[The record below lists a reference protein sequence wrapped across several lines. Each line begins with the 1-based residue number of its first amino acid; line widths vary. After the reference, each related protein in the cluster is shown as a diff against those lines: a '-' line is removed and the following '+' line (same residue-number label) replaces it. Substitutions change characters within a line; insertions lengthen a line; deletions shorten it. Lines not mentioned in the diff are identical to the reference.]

1 MTDTTPAA
9 SRTSRYVRVIVCLV
23 AFGALLAVVDVRAV
37 GRALM
42 EADPLWVALGIAAN
56 FAARLLAAERNLSIS
71 RALDLPLRR
80 SQTIG
85 TLFIANFWSL
95 LLPGVSAGGVATVYE
110 YRRHGAQAHS
120 SLGVLGASRVL
131 EVFAFALLALVG
143 LALAVRTAPTDLR
156 RLLLAGVIVVA
167 AMAVLA
173 VISLRLLPPPPE
185 VEGKRSMW
193 QKAWF
198 FVLSVAAAI
207 RRLRTADYLR
217 GIGIAAVQG
226 LFDALIVLCFSRAL
240 GLGIGFADCLW
251 INGLSYFTILLPV
264 SVAGLG
270 MREVAIVTAL
280 APLGVPRSLSLA
292 LALLML
298 AATLLNA
305 LVGAVLQIWRYGYG
319 ARRVA
324 PSA

>member
-1 MTDTTPAA
+1 MAPRA
-9 SRTSRYVRVIVCLV
+9 SRTARYLRTAVCLA
-23 AFGALLAVVDVRAV
+23 AFGALFAVVDVRAV
-37 GRALM
+37 VHALAD
-42 EADPLWVALGIAAN
+42 ADPLWVACAIAAN

-80 SQTIG
+80 SHTIG

-95 LLPGVSAGGVATVYE
+95 LLPGISAGGVATVYE

-131 EVFAFALLALVG
+131 EVFAFATLSLAG
-143 LALAVRTAPTDLR
+143 LAFAVQTAPTDLR
-156 RLLLAGVIVVA
+156 RALFAGVALIA
-167 AMAVLA
+167 TLAVLA
-173 VISLRLLPPPPE
+173 VVSMRLLPPP
-185 VEGKRSMW
+185 VTKEGGSLVSR
-193 QKAWF
+193 AWR
-198 FVLSVAAAI
+198 FVLGVAAAV
-207 RRLRTADYLR
+207 RQLRTADYLR
-217 GIGIAAVQG
+217 GIAIAAAQG
-226 LFDALIVLCFSRAL
+226 LCDALIVLCFARAL

-251 INGLSYFTILLPV
+251 VNGLSYFTILLPI

-280 APLGVPRSLSLA
+280 TPLGVPRSLALA

-305 LVGAVLQIWRYGYG
+305 LVGAVLQIWRYGNG
-319 ARRVA
+319 SRRVA
-324 PSA
+324 SSA